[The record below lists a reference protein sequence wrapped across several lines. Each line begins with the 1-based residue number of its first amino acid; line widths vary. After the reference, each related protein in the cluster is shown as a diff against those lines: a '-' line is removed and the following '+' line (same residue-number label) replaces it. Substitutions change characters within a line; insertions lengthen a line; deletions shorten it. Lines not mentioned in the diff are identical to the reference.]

1 MKEEF
6 QKERRSHSLLKRKDD
21 SRDDFER
28 DLARV
33 IHSAAFRRLQA
44 KTQVLGIGEGDFHR
58 TRLTHSL
65 EVAQVGKGILKHLEN
80 LKPFTSSDVQQEIKE
95 ALPKGDLIFFS
106 GLAHDLGHPPFGHGG
121 EIALNYSMRDHGGF
135 EGNGQTLRILSKLE
149 AHTPNFGLDLT
160 RRSLL
165 SILKYPV
172 SYSHLRRT
180 VLPND
185 TKPLQTKALD
195 WKPPKCYHDE
205 ESDVVNW
212 ILNPFHSED
221 IKYFS
226 DFYSPTQKEN
236 GKPKEK
242 ALDTTIMELAD
253 DIAYGVHDLEDAIA
267 LRLIT
272 REKWRETQKEF
283 DSYWIR
289 EKELQNLEKQ
299 IFGDSCQR
307 KCAIGAMVNAF
318 ISSSK
323 ITLSNVKPYH
333 SKLLKFKVELCESSR
348 NSLDALRDIVKEQ
361 VIQTPEVQ
369 TLEYRGQQI
378 IMQMFEA
385 IASDPSRLLNIH
397 FKNLWKEAPDEQKK
411 MRIVCDYISG
421 MTDEYAT
428 RIYERLFMPRQGT
441 VFQRL

>member
-180 VLPND
+180 ALHHV
-185 TKPLQTKALD
+185 TQPLH
-195 WKPPKCYHDE
+195 P
-205 ESDVVNW
+205 
-212 ILNPFHSED
+212 
-221 IKYFS
+221 
-226 DFYSPTQKEN
+226 
-236 GKPKEK
+236 
-242 ALDTTIMELAD
+242 
-253 DIAYGVHDLEDAIA
+253 IA
-267 LRLIT
+267 
-272 REKWRETQKEF
+272 
-283 DSYWIR
+283 
-289 EKELQNLEKQ
+289 
-299 IFGDSCQR
+299 
-307 KCAIGAMVNAF
+307 
-318 ISSSK
+318 
-323 ITLSNVKPYH
+323 
-333 SKLLKFKVELCESSR
+333 
-348 NSLDALRDIVKEQ
+348 
-361 VIQTPEVQ
+361 
-369 TLEYRGQQI
+369 
-378 IMQMFEA
+378 
-385 IASDPSRLLNIH
+385 
-397 FKNLWKEAPDEQKK
+397 
-411 MRIVCDYISG
+411 
-421 MTDEYAT
+421 
-428 RIYERLFMPRQGT
+428 
-441 VFQRL
+441 